1 MTKTAVALR
10 EIEDAVHLACRAPSF
25 HNSQP
30 WQWVLES
37 ATLRLFLDPDQLV
50 DTDNSGR
57 QALLSCG
64 AALDHLRIAMAARDW
79 DTLVDRFPNPNNRHH
94 LADIEFRPS
103 AGVTPAQRRDA
114 DAIASRRSDR
124 LPYDPVENGEAFE
137 MLLRLAVQDRPTHVD
152 LVAPHQR
159 DKVADASHLAEALR
173 MYDTS
178 YHAELAWWTAPF
190 GATTGIP
197 HSALVSAAE
206 SDRVE
211 IGRTFPVTHNR
222 ERRQHTGDDQAT
234 IVVISALDD
243 APSDILACGE
253 TLSAVLIEA
262 TGAGLA
268 SCTLTHVTEHPA
280 TSDIVSTLTGH
291 PLPQALVRIGVA
303 PVLDDVPPPTP
314 RRPLSDVFHVR
325 AG

>member
-1 MTKTAVALR
+1 MTKTAIALR
-10 EIEDAVHLACRAPSF
+10 DIEDAVHSACRAPSF

-30 WQWVLES
+30 WSWVLES
-37 ATLRLFLDPDQLV
+37 TTLRLFLDPDHLV

-64 AALDHLRIAMAARDW
+64 AALDHLRVVAAARGW
-79 DTLVDRFPNPNNRHH
+79 DIVVDRFPNPNNRNH
-94 LADIEFRPS
+94 LADIEFRQS
-103 AGVTPAQRRDA
+103 AGVTAAQRRDA
-114 DAIASRRSDR
+114 DAVANRRSDR
-124 LPYDPVENGEAFE
+124 LPYDPVENPSAFE
-137 MLLRLAVQDRPTHVD
+137 MMVRLAVEDRPTYVD
-152 LVAPHQR
+152 LIAPHQR
-159 DKVADASHLAEALR
+159 GEVANASHLAEALR
-173 MYDTS
+173 MYDTA
-178 YHAELAWWTAPF
+178 YHTELAWWTAPF

-211 IGRTFPVTHNR
+211 IGRTFPVTHTK

-234 IVVISALDD
+234 IVVISAFDD
-243 APSDILACGE
+243 TPRDILACGE

-280 TSDIVSTLTGH
+280 TRDIISTLTGH
-291 PLPQALVRIGVA
+291 PLPQALVRIGIA
-303 PVLDDVPPPTP
+303 PTLDDVPPPTP

-325 AG
+325 LE

>member
-1 MTKTAVALR
+1 MMKTAVALG
-10 EIEDAVHLACRAPSF
+10 EIEDAVHSACRAPSF

-30 WQWVLES
+30 WMWVLES
-37 ATLRLFLDPDQLV
+37 TTLRLFLDPDQLV
-50 DTDNSGR
+50 DTDSAGR

-64 AALDHLRIAMAARDW
+64 AALDHLRVVMAARGW
-79 DTLVDRFPNPNNRHH
+79 EILVDRFPNPNNRHH
-94 LADIEFRPS
+94 LADIEFRQS
-103 AGVTPAQRRDA
+103 AGITTAQRRDA
-114 DAIASRRSDR
+114 DAVARRRSDR
-124 LPYDPVENGEAFE
+124 LPYGPVENPAALET
-137 MLLRLAVQDRPTHVD
+137 LLRLAVEDRPAYVD
-152 LVAPHQR
+152 LLAPQQR
-159 DKVADASHLAEALR
+159 DKVAEASHLAEALR
-173 MYDTS
+173 MYDTE

-211 IGRTFPVTHNR
+211 TGRTFPVTHTR
-222 ERRQHTGDDQAT
+222 ERRQHAGDDQAT

-243 APSDILACGE
+243 NPRGILACGE
-253 TLSAVLIEA
+253 TLSTVLIEA

-280 TSDIVSTLTGH
+280 TRGIIGALTGH
-291 PLPQALVRIGVA
+291 PLPQVLVRIGVA
-303 PVLDDVPPPTP
+303 PEFDDVPPPTP

>member
-1 MTKTAVALR
+1 MMKTAVALG
-10 EIEDAVHLACRAPSF
+10 EIEDAVHSACRAPSF

-30 WQWVLES
+30 WIWVLES
-37 ATLRLFLDPDQLV
+37 TTLRLFLDPDQLV
-50 DTDNSGR
+50 DTDSSGR

-64 AALDHLRIAMAARDW
+64 AALDHLRVVMAARGW
-79 DTLVDRFPNPNNRHH
+79 DILVDRLPNPNNRHH
-94 LADIEFRPS
+94 LADIEFRQS
-103 AGVTPAQRRDA
+103 AGVTTAQRRDA
-114 DAIASRRSDR
+114 DAIARRRSDR
-124 LPYDPVENGEAFE
+124 LPYDPVENLAAFE
-137 MLLRLAVQDRPTHVD
+137 MLLRLAVEDRPTHVD
-152 LVAPHQR
+152 LITPQQR
-159 DKVADASHLAEALR
+159 DKVAEASHLAEALR

-190 GATTGIP
+190 GTTTGIP

-211 IGRTFPVTHNR
+211 VGRTFPVTHTK
-222 ERRQHTGDDQAT
+222 ERRQHSGDDQAT
-234 IVVISALDD
+234 IVVISAFDD
-243 APSDILACGE
+243 TPRGILACGE

-280 TSDIVSTLTGH
+280 TRDIIGALTGH

-303 PVLDDVPPPTP
+303 PEFDDVPPPTP

>member
-1 MTKTAVALR
+1 MMKTAVTLG
-10 EIEDAVHLACRAPSF
+10 EIEDAVHSACRAPSF

-30 WQWVLES
+30 WIWVLES
-37 ATLRLFLDPDQLV
+37 TTLRLFLDPDQLV
-50 DTDNSGR
+50 DTDSAGR

-64 AALDHLRIAMAARDW
+64 AALDHLRVVMAAHGW
-79 DTLVDRFPNPNNRHH
+79 EILVDRFPNPNNRHH
-94 LADIEFRPS
+94 LADIDFRQS
-103 AGVTPAQRRDA
+103 AAITTAQRRDA
-114 DAIASRRSDR
+114 DAVARRRSDR
-124 LPYDPVENGEAFE
+124 LPYGPVENLAAFE
-137 MLLRLAVQDRPTHVD
+137 TLLRLAVEDRPAYVD
-152 LVAPHQR
+152 LLAPQQR
-159 DKVADASHLAEALR
+159 DKVAEASHLAEALR
-173 MYDTS
+173 TYDTE

-211 IGRTFPVTHNR
+211 VGRNFPVTHTR
-222 ERRQHTGDDQAT
+222 ERRRHTGDDQAT

-243 APSDILACGE
+243 TPQSILACGE
-253 TLSAVLIEA
+253 TLSAVIIEA

-280 TSDIVSTLTGH
+280 TREIIGTLTGH
-291 PLPQALVRIGVA
+291 PLPQVLVRIGVA
-303 PVLDDVPPPTP
+303 PVHDDVPPPTP

>member
-1 MTKTAVALR
+1 MMKTAVTLG
-10 EIEDAVHLACRAPSF
+10 EIEDAVHSACRAPSF

-30 WQWVLES
+30 WIWVLES
-37 ATLRLFLDPDQLV
+37 TTLRLFLDPDQLV
-50 DTDNSGR
+50 DTDSAGR

-64 AALDHLRIAMAARDW
+64 AALDHLRVVMAARGW
-79 DTLVDRFPNPNNRHH
+79 EILVDRFPNPNNRHH
-94 LADIEFRPS
+94 LADIDFRQS
-103 AGVTPAQRRDA
+103 VGITTAQRRDA
-114 DAIASRRSDR
+114 DAVARRRSDR
-124 LPYDPVENGEAFE
+124 LPYGPVENPAAFE
-137 MLLRLAVQDRPTHVD
+137 TLLRLAVEDRPTYVD
-152 LVAPHQR
+152 VLAPQQQ
-159 DKVADASHLAEALR
+159 DKVAEASHLAEALR
-173 MYDTS
+173 MYDTE

-211 IGRTFPVTHNR
+211 VGRTFPVTHTR
-222 ERRQHTGDDQAT
+222 ERRQDVGDDQAT
-234 IVVISALDD
+234 IVVISAFDD
-243 APSDILACGE
+243 TPRGILACGE

-280 TSDIVSTLTGH
+280 TRAMISTLTGR
-291 PLPQALVRIGVA
+291 PLPQVLVRIGVA
-303 PVLDDVPPPTP
+303 PELDDVPPPTP